1 VLFLRVA
8 VEAVGKLIE
17 VIPQQRMFNPLLI
30 GTRLQIALGHIGG
43 VGPFVHQD
51 VIPGLIFGR
60 AAAGHLVIPV
70 IGKLEGLINSDHHTP
85 ISEQRVMN
93 DLPGMI
99 FVGKASHGSEPLFG
113 NIVPTPNYTLEA

>member
-70 IGKLEGLINSDHHTP
+70 IGKLEGL
-85 ISEQRVMN
+85 EQRVMN